1 MYVVAF
7 NFRTELNMRNIVLL
21 PLAAAVLTLTGCGT
35 SNPIYGENGLI
46 KDRSQDYEQ
55 SQTSQRLEIPPS
67 LRDDTIQM
75 SDRLEV
81 PTVGQTSVARNQEFS
96 VPRPEF
102 FYAETGGENVALKR
116 EGLDKVLIVDEP
128 IADVWTQM
136 QQYWASRGVKLSES
150 SAREGVMETQWIDT
164 AGKDYGFLDSVVNT
178 VTFADVEGDV
188 SDKVRVSLRPV
199 EDNYQRTEIV
209 MDHSRV
215 AQDAR
220 PDVVDW
226 EESEDG
232 AYKANQ
238 MFELLRYLSRPAN
251 KPTTQREL
259 AKEQSRVKRPQ
270 LGRDANGFPALKISG
285 TVDQA
290 WNEVSQ
296 ALDIAGLDVGSKN
309 QQLGVFYMT
318 YATNTP
324 FEEGPT
330 LGFFEWLHSDRE
342 EIKLDTSALTDVLGF
357 DEGEQDG
364 IKYTSVA
371 EGFQP
376 GSLKGQEKPWTDP
389 SDLSKRKG
397 YKIWLGN
404 RVIYVFGDN
413 DGVIN
418 ENTGEYEHIGRYQLQ
433 LRRTNDGAFL
443 VVKTDADVSAPKTI
457 AEEILWEVKD
467 NLNQAG

>member
-1 MYVVAF
+1 
-7 NFRTELNMRNIVLL
+7 MRNFVLL

-46 KDRSQDYEQ
+46 KDRSQDYEK

-81 PTVGQTSVARNQEFS
+81 PTVGETSVARKQEFT

-102 FYAETGGENVALKR
+102 FYAEAGGENVAMKR
-116 EGLDKVLIVDEP
+116 DGLDKVLIVDEP
-128 IADVWTQM
+128 IADVWTRVQS
-136 QQYWASRGVKLSES
+136 YWASRGIKLSES
-150 SAREGVMETQWIDT
+150 SPREGVMETEWVDT
-164 AGKDYGFLDSVVNT
+164 AGKDYGFFDSVVNT
-178 VTFADVEGDV
+178 VTFRDVEGDV

-199 EDNYQRTEIV
+199 EDDYQRTEIV

-215 AQDAR
+215 PQEAR
-220 PDVVDW
+220 PATVDW
-226 EESEDG
+226 EKSTDN

-238 MFELLRYLSRPAN
+238 MFEMLRFLSRPAH

-259 AKEQSRVKRPQ
+259 AVEAQRVKRPQ

-285 TVDQA
+285 TIDQA
-290 WNEVSQ
+290 WGEVNR
-296 ALDIAGLDVGSKN
+296 ALDSAGLDIGTRD
-309 QQLGVFYMT
+309 QQLGVIYMT
-318 YATNTP
+318 YATTTP
-324 FEEGPT
+324 FDEGPT

-342 EIKLDTSALTDVLGF
+342 EIKLDTTGLSEVLGLG
-357 DEGEQDG
+357 DSDQDAN
-364 IKYTSVA
+364 IKYSSVA

-376 GSLKGQEKPWTDP
+376 GSRKGEEKPWTDP
-389 SDLSKRKG
+389 TDLSKRKG

-413 DGVIN
+413 EGVIN
-418 ENTGEYEHIGRYQLQ
+418 ENTGDYEHIGRYQLQ

-443 VVKTDADVSAPKTI
+443 VVKTDKDVSAPKTI

>member
-1 MYVVAF
+1 
-7 NFRTELNMRNIVLL
+7 MRNIVLL

-128 IADVWTQM
+128 IADVWNQV
-136 QQYWASRGVKLSES
+136 QSYWDNRGVKLSES
-150 SAREGVMETQWIDT
+150 SAQSGVMETEWVDT
-164 AGKDYGFLDSVVNT
+164 AGKDYGFIDGLVNT
-178 VTFADVEGDV
+178 VTFRDVEGDV
-188 SDKVRVSLRPV
+188 SDKIRISLRPV
-199 EDNYQRTEIV
+199 ENDYQRTEIV

-215 AQDAR
+215 SKDAR
-220 PDVVDW
+220 PSVVDW
-226 EESEDG
+226 EESEDS

-238 MFELLRYLSRPAN
+238 MFEMLRYLSRPAN

-259 AKEQSRVKRPQ
+259 AKEQNRIKRPQ
-270 LGRDANGFPALKISG
+270 LGRDANGFPALKVSG

-290 WNEVSQ
+290 WAEVNK
-296 ALDIAGLDVGSKN
+296 ALNKAGLDIGTRD
-309 QQLGVFYMT
+309 QQLGVIYMT
-318 YATNTP
+318 FASTTP
-324 FEEGPT
+324 LEDGPAM
-330 LGFFEWLHSDRE
+330 GFFEWLHSDRE
-342 EIKLDTSALTDVLGF
+342 EIKLSTSDLSDVLGLG
-357 DEGEQDG
+357 GESSDDQV
-364 IKYTSVA
+364 KYSSVA
-371 EGFQP
+371 EGVQP
-376 GSLKGQEKPWTDP
+376 GSRKGEEKPWTDP
-389 SDLSKRKG
+389 TDLSKRNG
-397 YKIWLGN
+397 YKIWLGS
-404 RVIYVFGDN
+404 RVIYVFGDEE
-413 DGVIN
+413 GVIN
-418 ENTGEYEHIGRYQLQ
+418 ENTGEYEHVGRYQLQ

-443 VVKTDADVSAPKTI
+443 VVKTDEDVPAPKTI
-457 AEEILWEVKD
+457 SEEILWEVKD